1 MSKLLHVCVDP
12 LCPSQQFFSYV
23 RTISCIPGLNQYLAE
38 DNVPC
43 SRTKH
48 TVETLKPRLQKKA
61 LCVNKGN
68 TKNLA
73 SVGNMNL
80 L

>member
-1 MSKLLHVCVDP
+1 MLFADDLMVNEKVLEGTAV
-12 LCPSQQFFSYV
+12 
-23 RTISCIPGLNQYLAE
+23 E
-38 DNVPC
+38 
-43 SRTKH
+43 
-48 TVETLKPRLQKKA
+48 VETLKPRLQKKA

-68 TKNLA
+68 AKNLA